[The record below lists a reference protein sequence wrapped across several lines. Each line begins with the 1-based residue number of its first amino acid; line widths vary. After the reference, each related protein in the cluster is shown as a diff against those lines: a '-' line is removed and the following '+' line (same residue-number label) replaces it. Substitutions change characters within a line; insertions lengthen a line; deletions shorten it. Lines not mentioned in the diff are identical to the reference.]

1 MINCIYIHIPF
12 CQKKCKYCSF
22 CSFEL
27 LKLKDKYLNSLT
39 KEIDFYYKKNP
50 IKTLYFGG
58 GTPGL
63 LEVSELDNLMSIFNF
78 AKNPEITLEINPDN
92 ADLNKLKELKKIGI
106 NRISVGIQ
114 SFNNDILKIIGR
126 NHTREKIYECIKN
139 IKSAGFDNFSI
150 DLMYGLPSQTIK
162 QWGQTLDEAIK
173 LEVAHISLYGLKIEK
188 GTYFYKYPPEN
199 LPDMDMQAKMY
210 ELAIN
215 KLNKYFVHY
224 EFSSFAKN
232 KNYISNHNSAYW
244 KRKNYWGFG
253 VSASGFVEDK
263 RYTNTCN
270 LKEYTEN
277 PILKNYTTLSKNEQ
291 LEEEIFLGLRLKD
304 GINFSKIKNRFGI
317 DIFQKHKPLFEKYT
331 KFGFMEYTK
340 QGIKLTPKGILVSN
354 EILSEFIEI

>member
-27 LKLKDKYLNSLT
+27 IKLKDKYLNSLT
-39 KEIDFYYKKNP
+39 KEINFYYKKNP

-63 LEVSELDNLMSIFNF
+63 LEAEEIFNLINIFNF
-78 AKNPEITLEINPDN
+78 TKNPEITLEINPDN
-92 ADLNKLKELKKIGI
+92 ANLNKLKKLKNMGI
-106 NRISVGIQ
+106 NRISVGVQ
-114 SFNNDILKIIGR
+114 NFDDNILKILGR

-139 IKSAGFDNFSI
+139 IKTAGFDNFSI
-150 DLMYGLPSQTIK
+150 DLMYGLPTQTTSQWIE
-162 QWGQTLDEAIK
+162 TLNEAIK

-188 GTYFYKYPPEN
+188 GTYFSKFPPKN
-199 LPDMDMQAKMY
+199 LPDMDTQAKMY
-210 ELAIN
+210 EIAIE

-253 VSASGFVEDK
+253 VSASGFVQDK
-263 RYTNTCN
+263 RYTNTHN
-270 LKEYTEN
+270 LKEYIEN
-277 PILKNYTTLSKNEQ
+277 PILKNYTALTKKEQ
-291 LEEEIFLGLRLKD
+291 LEEEIFLGLRLNE
-304 GINFSKIKNRFGI
+304 GINFSKIEKRFGI
-317 DIFQKHKPLFEKYT
+317 DIFQKYKPLFEKYT

-340 QGIKLTPKGILVSN
+340 HGIKLTLKGILVSN